1 MEEFND
7 VDVKAVNR
15 VIDYVMKYFQ
25 REYKPAPHNK
35 HWRVPKDKLTRI
47 RFKYQPIKDNLPT
60 ISYGCL
66 GIFARYPDG
75 RNEYYPDPDKWKIPK
90 PTKERSIM
98 APEQELVLREFAE
111 GIQRAVTEGL
121 EQALYPPAL
130 TWQVDQPKPM
140 RNMTVEEIWWSKGHC
155 KFRISSNCLIDM
167 HNGRNGCHNC
177 ILIDRNSKTPS
188 DPHWQAPQ
196 VPLNFT
202 VEG

>member
-1 MEEFND
+1 MSIDPFLEMGARIN
-7 VDVKAVNR
+7 NLYPPQWIPG
-15 VIDYVMKYFQ
+15 VIFPYLTYVRFDTTN
-25 REYKPAPHNK
+25 PAIN
-35 HWRVPKDKLTRI
+35 
-47 RFKYQPIKDNLPT
+47 
-60 ISYGCL
+60 
-66 GIFARYPDG
+66 AR
-75 RNEYYPDPDKWKIPK
+75 
-90 PTKERSIM
+90 KERSIRT
-98 APEQELVLREFAE
+98 PEQELALREFAE

-121 EQALYPPAL
+121 EQALCPPAP
-130 TWQVDQPKPM
+130 TWQADQPMPMPM

-188 DPHWQAPQ
+188 DSHWQAPQ

>member
-1 MEEFND
+1 MAKFKLKKRKIWGYTWFSNQ
-7 VDVKAVNR
+7 
-15 VIDYVMKYFQ
+15 IDPFLEMG
-25 REYKPAPHNK
+25 A
-35 HWRVPKDKLTRI
+35 RI
-47 RFKYQPIKDNLPT
+47 NNLFPPQW
-60 ISYGCL
+60 IPG
-66 GIFARYPDG
+66 GIFPYLTHVRFDT
-75 RNEYYPDPDKWKIPK
+75 
-90 PTKERSIM
+90 TKERSIM

-111 GIQRAVTEGL
+111 GIQRAITEGL
-121 EQALYPPAL
+121 EQALCPPAL

-167 HNGRNGCHNC
+167 HNSRNGCHNC

-188 DPHWQAPQ
+188 DSHWQAPQ